1 MRLAVVTTH
10 PIQYYAPLFRLLTK
24 EPGMELK
31 IFYTWSQTQK
41 GPKYDTDFGK
51 MIEWDIPLL
60 DGYTYEFV
68 ENVANDP
75 GVHHFRGID
84 NPALKNKIT
93 EWGPDFLL
101 VVGWNF
107 KSHLSCMRH
116 FKGKTPVLFRGDST
130 LLDEKPGVK
139 KILRRVFLKWVYRNA
154 DYALYVGK
162 NNHDYFLKH
171 GLTESQL
178 SWMPHAIDNE
188 RFHSNPEYDQ
198 EAGQWRR
205 ELGIYPDD
213 LVLLFAGKL
222 EPKKDPEFM
231 LRLARNIPDPR
242 LKLIIVGNGRSEE
255 ELKTASG
262 EDERIIFLDF
272 QNQQKMPLVYRLC
285 DIFVLPSIG
294 PGETWGLAVNEAMA
308 SERPVIVSSKCGCTP
323 DLADENKTG
332 WVFEPGNEGDHK
344 IKNLLLEILENRT
357 NLQNM
362 GEHAWQKIQE
372 YSYASA
378 IKKLNHFLN
387 GLDQK

>member
-31 IFYTWSQTQK
+31 IFYTWSQTER

-84 NPALKNKIT
+84 NPTLNNKIT

-101 VVGWNF
+101 MVGWNF

-116 FKGKTPVLFRGDST
+116 FKGKIPVLFRGDST
-130 LLDEKPGVK
+130 LLDEKPGLK
-139 KILRRVFLKWVYRNA
+139 KILRRLFLKWIYRNA

-162 NNHDYFLKH
+162 NNREYFSKH
-171 GLTESQL
+171 GFRESQL
-178 SWMPHAIDNE
+178 VWMPHAIDNQ
-188 RFHSNPEYDQ
+188 RFHGHPEFDQ
-198 EAGQWRR
+198 EAAQWRR
-205 ELGIYPDD
+205 DLGIYPDD

-231 LRLARNIPDPR
+231 LRLANNIPDSR
-242 LKLIIVGNGRSEE
+242 LKLIIVGNGKSEA
-255 ELKTASG
+255 ELKTAS
-262 EDERIIFLDF
+262 DQDKRIIFLDF

-294 PGETWGLAVNEAMA
+294 PGETWGLAINEAMA
-308 SERPVIVSSKCGCTP
+308 CERPVIVSSKCGCEP
-323 DLADENKTG
+323 DLTEEGKTG
-332 WVFEPGNEGDHK
+332 WVFEPGEAGDLK
-344 IKNLLLEILENRT
+344 IKNLLLEILRNRP

-362 GEHAWQKIQE
+362 GEQAWQKLQE
-372 YSYASA
+372 YSYTSA